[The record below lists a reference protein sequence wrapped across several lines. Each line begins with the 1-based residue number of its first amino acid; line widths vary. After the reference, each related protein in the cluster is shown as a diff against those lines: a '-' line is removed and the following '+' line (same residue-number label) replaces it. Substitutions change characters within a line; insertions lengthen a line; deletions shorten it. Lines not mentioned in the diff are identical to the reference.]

1 MIFFFFYNSGC
12 SNFEPHILWLC
23 LCCCVCYDDQRFYM
37 AEMMQR
43 IYFCKNIICFRFE
56 SNITNRRTNVGLVHY
71 FHFLWCAI
79 KIQFYFKISILRILV
94 TFCHTFGW
102 PNDLHQNQVCTG
114 EIEVECHY
122 RDCFLLHHY
131 KSGKG
136 QFCSKVNNCFLLSDE
151 DSLKYKILIMSMYTR
166 LL

>member
-37 AEMMQR
+37 AEMMRR
-43 IYFCKNIICFRFE
+43 IFCKKYYLLSFWKQHNKLTYQRLYD
-56 SNITNRRTNVGLVHY
+56 TWLP
-71 FHFLWCAI
+71 FLLYTI
-79 KIQFYFKISILRILV
+79 NMLYLRVRILRTLV

-102 PNDLHQNQVCTG
+102 PNDWHQNQVCKE

-122 RDCFLLHHY
+122 HDCFLLHHY

>member
-37 AEMMQR
+37 AEMMRR
-43 IYFCKNIICFRFE
+43 IYFCKNVICFRFE

-79 KIQFYFKISILRILV
+79 DTVLFQNK
-94 TFCHTFGW
+94 HTY
-102 PNDLHQNQVCTG
+102 NTC
-114 EIEVECHY
+114 Y
-122 RDCFLLHHY
+122 LLPHFRLAQWFTS
-131 KSGKG
+131 KSGLYG
-136 QFCSKVNNCFLLSDE
+136 GNRSWMPLP
-151 DSLKYKILIMSMYTR
+151 R
-166 LL
+166 LFFVAPLQIW

>member
-1 MIFFFFYNSGC
+1 MQQ
-12 SNFEPHILWLC
+12 LWTTYFMVMFVL
-23 LCCCVCYDDQRFYM
+23 LRVLWWSTLLYGRDDAAHLFLQKYYLLSFWEQHNKSTYQRWFGTLLPFLMVCD
-37 AEMMQR
+37 
-43 IYFCKNIICFRFE
+43 
-56 SNITNRRTNVGLVHY
+56 
-71 FHFLWCAI
+71 
-79 KIQFYFKISILRILV
+79 IQFYFKISILRILV

-122 RDCFLLHHY
+122 HDCFLLHHY

-151 DSLKYKILIMSMYTR
+151 DSLKYKILIKNISTR